1 MISNESFLGKNLIL
15 KSIRKNNIME
25 NNKNQIKQYAIDTF
39 EAEAAAV
46 RNLSNLLT
54 DDFAKAVEAI
64 LKCTGKVVVTG
75 MGKSGIIGKKIAATL
90 ASTGT
95 PSFFLHPGEAYHGD
109 LGMISSN
116 DIVLAIA
123 NSGQTDEILRLIPF
137 MQNNGNTIIAM
148 TGNPESTLAKNA
160 HLNLNIAVEREAC
173 PLNLAPTSSTTAM
186 LVMGDAL
193 AIALMK
199 VRGFRAEDYAVFHP
213 GGSLGRRL
221 LTRVKDVM
229 RKDALCVPK
238 TMTLGDVI
246 IAISDARLG
255 IAAVVEDGKLI
266 GVITDGDVR
275 RAMAKYK
282 ERFFS
287 IQAEEIMSRTPK
299 TISPE
304 ARITAA
310 EEMMRV
316 HKIHSII
323 VTDDNSAVVGVVEF
337 FNVSVLG

>member
-1 MISNESFLGKNLIL
+1 MGND
-15 KSIRKNNIME
+15 
-25 NNKNQIKQYAIDTF
+25 KNQIKQYAIETF
-39 EAEAAAV
+39 EAEAAAI

-54 DDFAKAVEAI
+54 DDFAQAVETI
-64 LKCTGKVVVTG
+64 LGCTGKVIVTG

-160 HLNLNIAVEREAC
+160 HLHLNIAVEREAC

-229 RKDALCVPK
+229 RRDALCVPK
-238 TMTLGDVI
+238 TMTLGEVI

-255 IAAVVEDGKLI
+255 IAAVVEEGKLI

-310 EEMMRV
+310 EEMMRLY
-316 HKIHSII
+316 KIHSII
-323 VTDDNSAVVGVVEF
+323 VTDDHSVVVGVVEF

>member
-1 MISNESFLGKNLIL
+1 
-15 KSIRKNNIME
+15 ME
-25 NNKNQIKQYAIDTF
+25 KDKNQIKQYAIDTF

-54 DDFAKAVEAI
+54 NDFAQAVEAI
-64 LKCTGKVVVTG
+64 LKCTGKVIVTG
-75 MGKSGIIGKKIAATL
+75 MGKSGIIGKNIAATL

-160 HLNLNIAVEREAC
+160 HLHLNISVEREAC

-310 EEMMRV
+310 EEMMRL

>member
-1 MISNESFLGKNLIL
+1 
-15 KSIRKNNIME
+15 ME
-25 NNKNQIKQYAIDTF
+25 NDKNQIKQYAIDTF

-246 IAISDARLG
+246 IAISNARLG

>member
-1 MISNESFLGKNLIL
+1 MISSESFLGKNLIL

-25 NNKNQIKQYAIDTF
+25 NDKNQIKQYAIDTF